1 MYMRAGDMTKSEFLN
16 CSFGHRGNY
25 LTLIRVNEVIKM
37 VFLLVF
43 NWLYARALSAFSPP
57 LFQIVGSKRG

>member
-25 LTLIRVNEVIKM
+25 LTLIRVNEVIKINTSTGM
-37 VFLLVF
+37 LLGQF
-43 NWLYARALSAFSPP
+43 AQEWAHE
-57 LFQIVGSKRG
+57 